1 MISWAIGGRASE
13 FGRVKL
19 PLPTARQRL
28 EENKDEGK
36 LMSRRVNRTS
46 KLIAALGVFSLMMGL
61 SIPKVS
67 AEVITFSDA
76 QYSGRYGCVVSS
88 DHDFFTAV
96 VKYNPDG
103 AGGYLVGIMIASLN
117 NFALYNTAAPA
128 GQFCTYF
135 LDTAASAYSI
145 DSTGAGFETLSW
157 LPSVTNNGACLPTVA
172 WTDETAIVLRNLTEG
187 LGRNTISSDF
197 TSNNL
202 LDEDLSGHGTCL
214 K

>member
-1 MISWAIGGRASE
+1 
-13 FGRVKL
+13 
-19 PLPTARQRL
+19 
-28 EENKDEGK
+28 
-36 LMSRRVNRTS
+36 MSRRVNRTS